1 MKTKLRLV
9 VALALSMFA
18 AVAAAQQYPAKPVRF
33 VVPFVEGGG
42 PGSRRRGCFWGGDGA
57 RPPELWHG
65 FRRRLAI
72 ALLVSAS
79 FAAMPVI
86 AQTYPSKPVRFVVP
100 FVAGGPTDIQGR
112 MLGEKLA
119 QRLGQQF
126 IIDNRGG
133 ANGNIG
139 MELVAKAPPDGYTI
153 VIATVGTWA
162 VNPSLYKQMPYDPVR
177 DFAPIMQ
184 VSSSPGVLVVHP
196 SVPVKG
202 VKELI
207 ALAKAKPGKLDY
219 GSSGVGGFG
228 HISGALFCLMTKT
241 EMVHIPYKSSA
252 PSLTDLI
259 AGQIQVLFNNAI
271 STVPFI
277 KAGQVR
283 ALAVTSLKRMPALP
297 ELPSID
303 EAGVKGYDNSSWSAV
318 AAPAGTPKEIIA
330 KLNGEL
336 NAIMKLPDIQERS
349 GAVGAVIIGG
359 TPEQFGN
366 YLKSEIAKFARVVK
380 EAKISAQ

>member
-1 MKTKLRLV
+1 MSKNLSC
-9 VALALSMFA
+9 ALALAMLAFG
-18 AVAAAQQYPAKPVRF
+18 VHAQQYPA
-33 VVPFVEGGG
+33 
-42 PGSRRRGCFWGGDGA
+42 
-57 RPPELWHG
+57 
-65 FRRRLAI
+65 
-72 ALLVSAS
+72 
-79 FAAMPVI
+79 
-86 AQTYPSKPVRFVVP
+86 KPVRFVVP

-112 MLGEKLA
+112 MLGEKLG

-133 ANGNIG
+133 AGGNIG
-139 MELVAKAPPDGYTI
+139 MELTAKAPPDGYTI

-162 VNPSLYKQMPYDPVR
+162 VNPHLYKLPYDVTR
-177 DFAPIMQ
+177 DFAPIIQ
-184 VSSSPGVLVVHP
+184 VSTSPGVLVVHP
-196 SVPVKG
+196 SVPVKS

-228 HISGALFCLMTKT
+228 HISGALFSLMTKT

-252 PSLTDLI
+252 PSLIDLI

-277 KAGQVR
+277 KSGQVR
-283 ALAVTSLKRMPALP
+283 ALAVTSIKRMPALA
-297 ELPSID
+297 ELPTID

-330 KLNGEL
+330 KLNSEMS
-336 NAIMKLPDIQERS
+336 AILKSPEIQEKS
-349 GAVGAVIIGG
+349 ASVGAVIIGG
-359 TPEQFGN
+359 TPEQFAD

>member
-1 MKTKLRLV
+1 MKTRLQFAV
-9 VALALSMFA
+9 ACALSALAA
-18 AVAAAQQYPAKPVRF
+18 GAAAQQYP
-33 VVPFVEGGG
+33 
-42 PGSRRRGCFWGGDGA
+42 
-57 RPPELWHG
+57 
-65 FRRRLAI
+65 
-72 ALLVSAS
+72 
-79 FAAMPVI
+79 
-86 AQTYPSKPVRFVVP
+86 SKTVRFVVP

-112 MLGEKLA
+112 MLGEKLG

-139 MELVAKAPPDGYTI
+139 LELTAKAPPDGYTI

-162 VNPSLYKQMPYDPVR
+162 VNPSLYKNMQFDPVK

-196 SVPVKG
+196 SVPVKN

-277 KAGQVR
+277 KSGQTR
-283 ALAVTSLKRMPALP
+283 ALAVTSLKRMNALP
-297 ELPSID
+297 DLPSLD
-303 EAGVKGYDNSSWSAV
+303 ETGIKGYDNSSWSAV
-318 AAPAGTPKEIIA
+318 AAPAGTPKEIIT
-330 KLNGEL
+330 KLNTEL
-336 NAIMKLPDIQERS
+336 NQILKLPDVQERNAS
-349 GAVGAVIIGG
+349 FGADPVGG
-359 TPEQFGN
+359 TPEQYGE